1 MIRLR
6 PKKSLLIFS
15 LDKNITQF
23 LYDTIHEVIG
33 HEVKMFALS
42 SGQKPKSKIN
52 PDLIMLSNEAVRQEA
67 LSLFPNTPILL
78 PKRIITCFNLE
89 KLLRLPKDHKVLLVN
104 HPRAATEDTIEALIN
119 FGIDHLYYIPYW
131 IDKEIDIS
139 GINTAVSPGM
149 THLVP
154 KGIKNVIDIGPR
166 TISIHSFLRLLIA
179 LELDL
184 EYLEIFANSYHKL
197 LIESSRKLT
206 TALDRSEILRKHMEI
221 IFDEFDDGIVSVN
234 EYEQID
240 RVNTSVIKL
249 LNIDR
254 GNLVTR
260 SIEEVIGSFDKL
272 ADLVEDSHSGGR
284 SAGIY
289 SHNKRKILINKI
301 PVIGSKKNSHIYT
314 FREIE
319 RIQKIEEHVRIKL
332 AEKGYVTKYD
342 YSDIWSKSEKFQAL
356 LDKARN
362 FAKTEMNILITGESG
377 TGKELFAHSIHRNSP
392 RRDGP
397 FVPVN
402 FAGLSESLIESELFG
417 YEDGAFTGAK
427 RGGKIGLFEQAH
439 GGTIFLDEIGD
450 TPLNVQSRLLRVI
463 QEKEVMRVSGSKIV
477 PVNVRVIAATN
488 KNLNE
493 AIANNKFREDLYYR
507 INTLAIKIPPLRD
520 RKEDLIYIIN
530 KYLRSKYKIEKRM
543 SQDVIDCILAYDW
556 PGNVREL
563 INTAE
568 YICFSSEA
576 KMEIE
581 LGHLPDNI
589 KAHYENSLKERQ
601 PGDDRVFDRIS
612 RDLSTGK
619 YTNEMICQFLAIL
632 TQRKNAVCGR
642 NTIQKEMLKNNFFFT
657 EGNMKKI
664 LKTLRLAGLITVGK
678 TKQGTVIT
686 PEGEKFLTYRQL

>member
-1 MIRLR
+1 
-6 PKKSLLIFS
+6 
-15 LDKNITQF
+15 
-23 LYDTIHEVIG
+23 
-33 HEVKMFALS
+33 
-42 SGQKPKSKIN
+42 
-52 PDLIMLSNEAVRQEA
+52 
-67 LSLFPNTPILL
+67 
-78 PKRIITCFNLE
+78 
-89 KLLRLPKDHKVLLVN
+89 
-104 HPRAATEDTIEALIN
+104 
-119 FGIDHLYYIPYW
+119 
-131 IDKEIDIS
+131 
-139 GINTAVSPGM
+139 
-149 THLVP
+149 
-154 KGIKNVIDIGPR
+154 
-166 TISIHSFLRLLIA
+166 
-179 LELDL
+179 
-184 EYLEIFANSYHKL
+184 
-197 LIESSRKLT
+197 
-206 TALDRSEILRKHMEI
+206 MEI

-260 SIEEVIGSFDKL
+260 SIEEVIGGFDKL

-450 TPLNVQSRLLRVI
+450 TPLNVQSRLLRVL

-530 KYLRSKYKIEKRM
+530 KYLKSKYKIEKRM

-556 PGNVREL
+556 PGN
-563 INTAE
+563 I
-568 YICFSSEA
+568 
-576 KMEIE
+576 
-581 LGHLPDNI
+581 
-589 KAHYENSLKERQ
+589 
-601 PGDDRVFDRIS
+601 
-612 RDLSTGK
+612 RD
-619 YTNEMICQFLAIL
+619 C
-632 TQRKNAVCGR
+632 
-642 NTIQKEMLKNNFFFT
+642 
-657 EGNMKKI
+657 
-664 LKTLRLAGLITVGK
+664 
-678 TKQGTVIT
+678 
-686 PEGEKFLTYRQL
+686 